1 MKRPWAAA
9 AGTAA
14 TTSLL
19 FLVLYHACNQL
30 TRVRPDVGVWAFG
43 WERHWP
49 VVPAMIVPYWSIDL
63 LFVAAP
69 FLAAT
74 ADEVA
79 WLRRRLTAV
88 IAGGALGFL
97 LVPLRFAFPRP
108 EVEGAFAPWF
118 AALYGFDAPH
128 NLFPSLHIA
137 LRTVLAVWF
146 ARRTTGWFRRALHG
160 WFFLIGVSTLL
171 TWQHHLVDVAGGFWL
186 AAIVLHLGRD
196 EPAGDEGR
204 NRSMAWIYGLGAVAC
219 TQIARLAWPWGLAA
233 LWPAF
238 SLGAAAWAYTGG
250 AWLYRKRDGRLAPAT
265 KWLMAPMLAGQWLSW
280 RWYARQ
286 ARPWDELAPRVWIGR
301 HLTEAEAATAVRAG
315 VSAVLDLSSEFSAP
329 AAFRAGRYRH
339 LAVSDLTAPTSAQ
352 LEEAADF
359 IAAGRRDGIVYIHC
373 KAGYSRTAAAAGAWL
388 LRSGA
393 VGDAAA
399 ACRRLA
405 EVRPAI
411 VIRPEIRRA
420 LAEFAARDR
429 PAVR

>member
-14 TTSLL
+14 ATSLL

-43 WERHWP
+43 WETHWP

-74 ADEVA
+74 AADVA

-88 IAGGALGFL
+88 IVGGALGFL

-108 EVEGAFAPWF
+108 EIDGVFAPWF

-137 LRTVLAVWF
+137 LRTVLAVWYV
-146 ARRTTGWFRRALHG
+146 RRTTGGLRWALHG

-186 AAIVLHLGRD
+186 AAIVLHLARD
-196 EPAGDEGR
+196 EPAPAEGR
-204 NRSMAWIYGLGAVAC
+204 NPKMAWAYGLGAVAC
-219 TQIARLAWPWGLAA
+219 TQIARLTWPWGLVAI
-233 LWPAF
+233 WPAF
-238 SLGAAAWAYTGG
+238 SLGAAAWAYAGG
-250 AWLYRKRDGRLAPAT
+250 AWLYRKNDGRLAPAT
-265 KWLMAPMLAGQWLSW
+265 KWLMGPMLAGQWLSW

-286 ARPWDELAPRVWIGR
+286 AQPWDALAPGVWIGR
-301 HLTEAEAATAVRAG
+301 RLTEAEAAAAVRAG
-315 VSAVLDLSSEFSAP
+315 VTAVLDLSSEFSAP
-329 AAFRAGRYRH
+329 ASFLACRYRH
-339 LAVSDLTAPTSAQ
+339 LAVPDLTAPTSAQ
-352 LEEAADF
+352 LDAAADF
-359 IAAGRRDGIVYIHC
+359 VAEAKRNGIVYIHC

-393 VGDAAA
+393 VADADA

-420 LAEFAARDR
+420 LAAYAGRGR
-429 PAVR
+429 APQR